1 MSDLFR
7 KEVVEAK
14 RIGWLGTISIV
25 QPTSIWI
32 LAISSGA
39 IALAVV
45 LLLAF
50 GSYTR
55 RSHVAGQL
63 VPVNGMAVV
72 AAPASG
78 FMSRINVAEGD
89 RVQVGQVM
97 AVLTVPRATTT
108 DGDTL
113 AALGVRLGQRAAGLE
128 AAQVA
133 RKRKFEAQRNGL
145 TRQLTNARSE
155 LGQIEIEILTRKE
168 QIRIA
173 QETLDRLLLLEDE
186 RYVSILQIKQQES
199 AALAQ
204 KGEMQALQRQAIST
218 RRLIDQI
225 AQMLNELPSEDQ
237 EAYASFQQNIA
248 SLEQERVENVARS
261 EIAIIAPASG
271 IVAAQQVKAGQ
282 AVQNGQ
288 PLVSVLPGDGKL
300 EAELLIPSR
309 AIGFISP
316 MDKVLL
322 RYQAYPY
329 QKFGH
334 HEGLVSR
341 ISRSTLESNPAVASA
356 EPMYRITVALK
367 TQTVDAYGK
376 AEQLKPGML
385 VDADILGESRS
396 FFEWVLEPIYS
407 IKGTVFGR

>member
-14 RIGWLGTISIV
+14 RTGWLGTISIV
-25 QPTSIWI
+25 QPTKIWI

-237 EAYASFQQNIA
+237 EAYASFQQNVA

-261 EIAIIAPASG
+261 KIAIIAPASG

-322 RYQAYPY
+322 RYQTYPY

-334 HEGLVSR
+334 HEGFVSR
-341 ISRSTLESNPAVASA
+341 ISRSTLESNPAVASG